1 VTKQRGRV
9 FVVELRPTGGCADPV
24 KALRHALKALRRRFA
39 LECLSIIEVKDSK
52 EDHDDR
58 QTFQA

>member
-1 VTKQRGRV
+1 V